1 VARWGGEEFAV
12 VLPGVDAEQAWP
24 IAQAMAEG
32 VQGLG
37 LRHETSESAATVTIS
52 IGVATLEP
60 RLIREPID
68 NLVARADAALYDAK
82 RKGRNRVGR
91 QSPSTPNLA
100 SH

>member
-1 VARWGGEEFAV
+1 
-12 VLPGVDAEQAWP
+12 VDADRAWP
-24 IAQAMAEG
+24 IAEAMALG

-82 RKGRNRVGR
+82 RKGRNRVAR
-91 QSPSTPNLA
+91 QWPSSPQVAPQ
-100 SH
+100 